1 MEVRKEVKI
10 VAGFGIWKLVGAVA
24 SVVGL
29 GAALM
34 GGREE
39 KREQEELIAKKVAE
53 AISKKDD

>member
-1 MEVRKEVKI
+1 M
-10 VAGFGIWKLVGAVA
+10 AGFGIWKLVGAVA

-34 GGREE
+34 GGKQE

-53 AISKKDD
+53 AISKKED

>member
-34 GGREE
+34 GGKQE

-53 AISKKDD
+53 AISKKED